1 MNRLF
6 PVLATLALVVVGMVT
21 TTWGAHLIGE
31 QAWAVPHD
39 LWRTLVAAHRLGR
52 LDLPN
57 LYTQPTALITFPGA
71 ALILVPASAVIDG
84 TGLGLAFQTVHNP
97 YPDAWLVAGPYE
109 IVLSATALFAADAVA
124 ERLGAARS
132 SRAVLAVAEAIA
144 LWNVSVRWG
153 HPEDAVAVALLLYGV
168 LALADGRTAR
178 SAWLVGAA
186 IAVQPLVLL
195 GLLVVLAVLPA
206 GRMAG
211 FLLRAAVP
219 GAVLI
224 AIAAAANWHAT
235 WHAVTSQPNWPSR
248 NHPTPWT
255 SLAPEIGGG
264 AVAAG
269 PSRLLAVLL
278 ACGCA
283 FVVGRRWRR
292 RQRVGTWNPAI
303 LGELLWWVATALAFR
318 CVFESVMVAY
328 YVWPVLAVALVAAS
342 AGRTRLVVTATSAS
356 VLTLVGQAEWRG
368 PWLWWATV
376 VVGLGLTLGAAWPG
390 PGPGRRRPAGYG
402 SGIRAAQESLGDQ
415 VTIQPVTNPSKTNP
429 SNTGPRA

>member
-1 MNRLF
+1 MPWLVNRIF
-6 PVLATLALVVVGMVT
+6 PVLATAALVAVGMLT
-21 TTWGAHLIGE
+21 TTWGARLMGE
-31 QAWAVPHD
+31 QAWALPHD

-52 LDLPN
+52 FDFAN

-71 ALILVPASAVIDG
+71 ALILVPASAVIDA

-124 ERLGAARS
+124 ERMGAARS
-132 SRAVLAVAEAIA
+132 SRGVLALAEAIA
-144 LWNVSVRWG
+144 LWNVSVRFG

-168 LALADGRTAR
+168 LALADSRASR
-178 SAWLVGAA
+178 SGWLVGAA

-195 GLLVVLAVLPA
+195 GLVVVLAVLPA
-206 GRMAG
+206 RRMAA
-211 FLLRAAVP
+211 FVVRAAVP
-219 GAVLI
+219 GALLLGV
-224 AIAAAANWHAT
+224 AAASNWPAT

-255 SLAPEIGGG
+255 SLAPDIGGG

-269 PSRLLAVLL
+269 PTRMLAVLL

-283 FVVGRRWRR
+283 FVVGHRWRTR
-292 RQRVGTWNPAI
+292 GWVDQWKPAV
-303 LGELLWWVATALAFR
+303 LGELVWWIAVVLAFR

-342 AGRTRLVVTATSAS
+342 SAPARLVVTATAAS
-356 VLTLVGQAEWRG
+356 VLTFVAQAPWRG

-376 VVGLGLTLGAAWPG
+376 MLGLGLTLAAAWPG
-390 PGPGRRRPAGYG
+390 AALARGRPAVAH
-402 SGIRAAQESLGDQ
+402 S
-415 VTIQPVTNPSKTNP
+415 PSV
-429 SNTGPRA
+429 GGGR